1 MVIQTTAAQQ
11 RKVAGVI
18 IGFYGFING
27 FYSPSLFIYLF
38 VYFHADCER
47 AVLEEN
53 STLNTNCDV
62 LGDPGA
68 DAIVGAAFPLFRWEV
83 SGRVPCR
90 RHGVIASARVVVF
103 NRRRKL
109 QPSQI
114 RPLGVPFRFPSSLFP
129 SA

>member
-1 MVIQTTAAQQ
+1 MRTIFHVVIQTTAAQQ

-68 DAIVGAAFPLFRWEV
+68 DAIVGAAFPLFG
-83 SGRVPCR
+83 GRLAVVCR
-90 RHGVIASARVVVF
+90 ADVTGLLRARV
-103 NRRRKL
+103 
-109 QPSQI
+109 
-114 RPLGVPFRFPSSLFP
+114 
-129 SA
+129 